1 VANVG
6 ASLESRE
13 VRKRSGIARERL
25 VRAAHDVS
33 LTIEAGAFVAL
44 TGASGSRKST
54 LVTATAGSS
63 QP

>member
-1 VANVG
+1 VANVW
-6 ASLESRE
+6 AYLDSRE
-13 VRKRSGIARERL
+13 VRKRYGIAKDRL

-44 TGASGSRKST
+44 TWASGSSEAT
-54 LVTATAGSS
+54 LVTATAGSL